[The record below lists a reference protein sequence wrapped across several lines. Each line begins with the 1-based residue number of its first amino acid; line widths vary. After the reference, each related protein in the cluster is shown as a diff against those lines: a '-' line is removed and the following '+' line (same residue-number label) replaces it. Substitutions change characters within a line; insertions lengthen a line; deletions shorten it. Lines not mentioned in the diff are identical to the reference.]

1 MKKFVAICSVNIRSM
16 LYPMSMAIPMT
27 IYVCSTLFSRKRT
40 ILHHVYTEDHSF
52 TFTNLHIL
60 FHSPFCKHRHIS
72 NFSSHFQLNLNVN
85 LYSLLIFWRCCCCC
99 CCIFYSYSQIFVSVS
114 MLNMFH
120 VSRAPTVSFESRF
133 NKWDCEFALCSVR
146 SHWKMRKFFSMYNI
160 LCAGF
165 RCDAI

>member
-1 MKKFVAICSVNIRSM
+1 
-16 LYPMSMAIPMT
+16 MT

-60 FHSPFCKHRHIS
+60 FHSPFCKHRLIS

-85 LYSLLIFWRCCCCC
+85 LYSLLIFWRCCCCCC

-146 SHWKMRKFFSMYNI
+146 SHWKMRKFFSIYIIFCVQVFDALPYNQESF
-160 LCAGF
+160 AGVF
-165 RCDAI
+165 VRANHK